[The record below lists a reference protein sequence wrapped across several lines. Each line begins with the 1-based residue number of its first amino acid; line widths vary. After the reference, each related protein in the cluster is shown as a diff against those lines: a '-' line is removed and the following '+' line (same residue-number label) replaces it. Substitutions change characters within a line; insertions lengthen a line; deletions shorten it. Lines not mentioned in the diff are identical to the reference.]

1 MGDTMSQTFQRVR
14 ALVAHGDVKISAP
27 GDGESAADGSL
38 VRKLLASVEPAVVVT
53 AYRPDLAQWAEAFT
67 GRHA

>member
-1 MGDTMSQTFQRVR
+1 MCDAMSQTFQWIRV
-14 ALVAHGDVKISAP
+14 LVAHGDVTISAP
-27 GDGESAADGSL
+27 GDGEIAADGIL

-67 GRHA
+67 GRQA